1 MKALQGIKVLDLTSA
16 LSGPFCTM
24 ILADYGADVLKIE
37 PPGGEMGRGLVPI
50 DTKSGESGCFC
61 NWNRN
66 KKGVTLNLKNEK
78 ARDFFYEMV
87 KEADVVVENY
97 KGGVTKR
104 LQIDYETLC
113 KINPRIIYASG
124 SGFGQYGPLSE
135 RPCFDSI
142 AQAMGGILNLTGYP
156 DGKPVKV
163 GPSVADH
170 VSGIYLAT
178 GILIALYHRAMTGEG
193 QQVDVSM
200 VDTIFSILESA
211 VVDYTMNGKVS
222 QRSGNVDMIIA
233 PFDVYECRDGYIT
246 IGVGNDRQF
255 AVFCDVI
262 GRPWLKE
269 DPRYKTNSLRHEN
282 YIPELQNIIN
292 GWCCE
297 RTKKEVEAIMAEA
310 GIPCGPLLD
319 MKEIIESSHTKA
331 REMVVDCTHP
341 LVGDM
346 KLQGCVMKLSKT
358 PGSVEKAS
366 PLLGEDNLS
375 VFGLTPEQLEKYK
388 TEGVM

>member
-1 MKALQGIKVLDLTSA
+1 MKALQGLKVLDLTSA

-50 DTKSGESGCFC
+50 DPKSGESGCFC

-78 ARDFFYEMV
+78 ARQFFYEMV
-87 KEADVVVENY
+87 RNADVVVENY

-104 LQIDYETLC
+104 LQIDYETLY
-113 KINPRIIYASG
+113 KINPKIIYASG
-124 SGFGQYGPLSE
+124 SGFGQYGPLAE

-178 GILIALYHRAMTGEG
+178 GILLALYHRAMTGEG

-211 VVDYTMNGKVS
+211 VVDYTMNGEIAK
-222 QRSGNVDMIIA
+222 RSGNVDMIIA

-255 AVFCDVI
+255 GVFCDVI

-282 YIPELQNIIN
+282 YIPDLQKVIN
-292 GWCCE
+292 DWCSE

-310 GIPCGPLLD
+310 SIPCGPLLN
-319 MKEIIESSHTKA
+319 MKEIIESSHIKA
-331 REMVVDCTHP
+331 REMVVPCRHP
-341 LVGDM
+341 LAGDM
-346 KLQGCVMKLSKT
+346 KLQGCVMKLSRT
-358 PGSVEKAS
+358 PGSVEQAS
-366 PLLGEDNLS
+366 PLLGQDNLS
-375 VFGLTPEQLEKYK
+375 VFGLTVEQLEQFKM
-388 TEGVM
+388 EGIM